1 MEWRSR
7 DVERDQAAG
16 VSYIVPAR
24 TIRGS
29 RSEMLAELEDAM
41 RALLALRLV
50 ILDEAPRSQSSS
62 ALNR

>member
-1 MEWRSR
+1 
-7 DVERDQAAG
+7 
-16 VSYIVPAR
+16 
-24 TIRGS
+24 
-29 RSEMLAELEDAM
+29 MLAELEDAM